1 MGHLLLY
8 ILIAIVAIVVVLW
21 AGFKITG
28 SIIGI
33 IFWLFIKL
41 PVAILLFVF
50 GMFLCISIIL
60 IKPGI
65 GCMRMAGE
73 MLFG

>member
-8 ILIAIVAIVVVLW
+8 ILIAIGALILIIW

-28 SIIGI
+28 SIFGI
-33 IFWLFIKL
+33 LFWIVVKL
-41 PVAILLFVF
+41 PVAMLLFVF
-50 GMFLCISIIL
+50 GLFLCISIIL

-65 GCMRMAGE
+65 GCMKMAGE
-73 MLFG
+73 LLFG